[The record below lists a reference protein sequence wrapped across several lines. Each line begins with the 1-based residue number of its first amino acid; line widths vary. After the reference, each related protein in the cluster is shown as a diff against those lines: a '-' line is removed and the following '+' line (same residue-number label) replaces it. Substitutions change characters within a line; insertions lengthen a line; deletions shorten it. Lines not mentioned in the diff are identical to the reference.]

1 MSMSGDNSPSNTP
14 HNTPSHTPIDWFRN
28 TAPYINLHRGA
39 TFVISIPGE
48 VHEEGRLSELAQDVA
63 LLNSLGVRLVLVLGC
78 RPQIER
84 QLAAAGLDSTYH
96 RGRRITEAGAMPAL
110 LEAVGAQ
117 RLALEAALSMGLPNS
132 PMQGARLRVGSGNF
146 ITARPLGVVDGVDFQ
161 LTGEVRRIDAEGVTG
176 LLRQGAVALLPT
188 LGFSPTGEVF
198 NLSRADVAIATCRAL
213 EADKLILL
221 QAGEGIEVEGA
232 LLRQCVAGEVA
243 LDTIADAGQRDLL
256 STASRACAG
265 GVPRCHIVSYRH
277 RDALLS
283 ELFTTDGT
291 GTLVARKPFEQSR
304 RASIDDV
311 GGVIELIAP
320 LEESGVLLR
329 RSREL
334 LEAEIGRF
342 RVLERDGR
350 IIACAALYPF
360 PQQHCAELACIVTH
374 PQYRGD
380 RRAQRL
386 LGELEAEALKQGLG
400 EVFVLTTQTAHWFL
414 EQGFSEAGRETLPQ
428 ARQALYNLQRNSKV
442 LRKVLEGSA

>member
-1 MSMSGDNSPSNTP
+1 
-14 HNTPSHTPIDWFRN
+14 
-28 TAPYINLHRGA
+28 
-39 TFVISIPGE
+39 
-48 VHEEGRLSELAQDVA
+48 
-63 LLNSLGVRLVLVLGC
+63 
-78 RPQIER
+78 
-84 QLAAAGLDSTYH
+84 
-96 RGRRITEAGAMPAL
+96 
-110 LEAVGAQ
+110 
-117 RLALEAALSMGLPNS
+117 
-132 PMQGARLRVGSGNF
+132 
-146 ITARPLGVVDGVDFQ
+146 
-161 LTGEVRRIDAEGVTG
+161 
-176 LLRQGAVALLPT
+176 
-188 LGFSPTGEVF
+188 
-198 NLSRADVAIATCRAL
+198 
-213 EADKLILL
+213 
-221 QAGEGIEVEGA
+221 
-232 LLRQCVAGEVA
+232 VAGEVA